1 MSCQDGIP
9 SADLPTVLDSMEAA
23 TPLFA
28 TGAVRILGDRLLVD
42 GVVVE
47 DECAVRLAREDEDPV
62 RLVRDAIEIGAR
74 VLDREQTEA
83 GVDVFRIEAEKAEAA
98 FTEKARAVA
107 EFFNA
112 KVDEALKPESGTL
125 SRELAKHFSDDS
137 SGAVHHRVRAAIEEV
152 MAKSRDDL
160 RRQFAADDPSNP
172 LAGFQR
178 QQLAVMRQAF
188 EQQSDRLR
196 AMDERMAALQAEL
209 ARERAEKTAAVELD
223 AERER
228 GTAKGRSF
236 EELVAEAL
244 DELALPQG
252 DVAEAVGDLKESKGK
267 KGDVVVQIGACHG
280 PARGRIV
287 FEAKNAKMTRPKA
300 LEELDLAKAERG
312 ADYAVLVVSSDEKV
326 PAKMQ
331 PLREY
336 NGDKL
341 IVAFDPEEGPLG
353 LQVAYALARARVL
366 MVRGGEEE
374 IDASAIR
381 DTVERAVGVMEDV
394 RRIKQ
399 QLTGSK
405 TQIDKG
411 MEILDSMAARVRAHL
426 TEIDGLL
433 APAEAVTLAE

>member
-1 MSCQDGIP
+1 M
-9 SADLPTVLDSMEAA
+9 
-23 TPLFA
+23 
-28 TGAVRILGDRLLVD
+28 
-42 GVVVE
+42 
-47 DECAVRLAREDEDPV
+47 
-62 RLVRDAIEIGAR
+62 
-74 VLDREQTEA
+74 
-83 GVDVFRIEAEKAEAA
+83 
-98 FTEKARAVA
+98 
-107 EFFNA
+107 
-112 KVDEALKPESGTL
+112 
-125 SRELAKHFSDDS
+125 
-137 SGAVHHRVRAAIEEV
+137 
-152 MAKSRDDL
+152 
-160 RRQFAADDPSNP
+160 
-172 LAGFQR
+172 
-178 QQLAVMRQAF
+178 
-188 EQQSDRLR
+188 
-196 AMDERMAALQAEL
+196 
-209 ARERAEKTAAVELD
+209 
-223 AERER
+223 
-228 GTAKGRSF
+228 
-236 EELVAEAL
+236 
-244 DELALPQG
+244 
-252 DVAEAVGDLKESKGK
+252 AEAVGDVKESTGK

-287 FEAKNAKMTRPKA
+287 FEAKNARMTRPKA

-341 IVAFDPEEGPLG
+341 IVSFDPEEGPLG

-374 IDASAIR
+374 IDASAVR
-381 DTVERAVGVMEDV
+381 DTVERAVGAMEDV

-433 APAEAVTLAE
+433 APVAGEADVTIEE

>member
-1 MSCQDGIP
+1 
-9 SADLPTVLDSMEAA
+9 MEAA

-28 TGAVRILGDRLLVD
+28 TNAVRVLGDRMLIEGL
-42 GVVVE
+42 VVE
-47 DECAVRLAREDEDPV
+47 DEVAVRGAAEADDPARF
-62 RLVRDAIEIGAR
+62 VRDAVEIGAR
-74 VLDREQTEA
+74 VLDREQTEH
-83 GVDVFRIEAEKAEAA
+83 GIEHFRVEAEKVEAA
-98 FTEKARAVA
+98 FTEKARTVA

-112 KVDEALKPESGTL
+112 KVDEALGPETGHL
-125 SRELAKHFSDDS
+125 SKALQRHFSDDS
-137 SGAVHHRVRAAIEEV
+137 SAAVQHRVRAVLEEV
-152 MAKSRDDL
+152 MTKQRDEL
-160 RRQFAADDPSNP
+160 RKQFSADDGSNP
-172 LAGFQR
+172 LAAFQR
-178 QQLAVMRQAF
+178 QSIAVMRQAF
-188 EQQSDRLR
+188 EQQTTHLR
-196 AMDERMAALQAEL
+196 AVDERMAAMQAEL
-209 ARERAEKTAAVELD
+209 ARERAEKAAGLELD

-236 EELVAEAL
+236 EELVFDAV
-244 DELALPQG
+244 DGLALPQG
-252 DVAEAVGDLKESKGK
+252 DVAEAVGDHKESTGK
-267 KGDVVVQIGACHG
+267 KGDVVVQIGACQG

-287 FEAKNAKMTRPKA
+287 FEAKNSKMTRPKA
-300 LEELDLAKAERG
+300 LEELDLARAERG

-341 IVAFDPEEGPLG
+341 IVSYDPEEGPLG

-366 MVRGGEEE
+366 MVRGGEDD

-411 MEILDSMAARVRAHL
+411 MEILDSMAGRVRAHL
-426 TEIDGLL
+426 AEIDELL
-433 APAEAVTLAE
+433 AGATEADAAG